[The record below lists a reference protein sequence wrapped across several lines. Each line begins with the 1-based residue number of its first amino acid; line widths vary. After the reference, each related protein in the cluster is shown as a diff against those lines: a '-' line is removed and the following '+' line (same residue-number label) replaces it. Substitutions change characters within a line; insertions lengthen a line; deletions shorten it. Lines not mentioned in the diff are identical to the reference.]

1 MTVKEVR
8 NLYEARPFK
17 PFILHLADGRAIP
30 VEHPELM
37 LPAPSGRTI
46 FVYQP
51 DDSFNIIDLPLVTG
65 IEIKPDGSSSE
76 NQGS

>member
-37 LPAPSGRTI
+37 LLAPDGRTI
-46 FVYQP
+46 VVYQL
-51 DDSFNIIDLPLVTG
+51 DSSFNIIDLPLVTG
-65 IEIKPDGSSSE
+65 LEVKPDGSPS
-76 NQGS
+76 